1 MSKFNTFKG
10 TAAGR
15 EETLRRREVR
25 AVKRGVEPRGKS
37 RR

>member
-15 EETLRRREVR
+15 EETLRRREAR
-25 AVKRGVEPRGKS
+25 AVKRGETPRGRS